1 MKTNQEQNIEFFLSY
16 KDNAKLSEYKDIKFI
31 TYTTIIRDVEYPVL
45 AVWKGKQKNP
55 FNHYRYQNEDRR
67 NTKISEM
74 KDSSDKREEYKA
86 QKSAEKKAFK
96 PEINI
101 GDIYVS
107 SWGYDQTN
115 VNFYQVVGKKGKCT
129 AIIKEIASVMVEG
142 SAHSGMSC
150 NVVAVKDSFL
160 NEEDEGMEK
169 RVGKYGISMA
179 SYSSASKWD
188 GSEMYKSWGH

>member
-1 MKTNQEQNIEFFLSY
+1 MKTPQEQNIDFVLAHK
-16 KDNAKLSEYKDIKFI
+16 KDAKLVEYKDLKFVIYKVDIKGEDKPSFS
-31 TYTTIIRDVEYPVL
+31 
-45 AVWKGKQKNP
+45 VWKGKQKNP
-55 FNHYRYQNEDRR
+55 ARSYYYRSVEDM
-67 NTKISEM
+67 KIRIEES
-74 KDSSDKREEYKA
+74 KSSADTREEWKNKRA
-86 QKSAEKKAFK
+86 AEKKAFVV
-96 PEINI
+96 EINI
-101 GDIYVS
+101 GDIYVE

-160 NEEDEGMEK
+160 NEEDEGMVK
-169 RVGKYGISMA
+169 RVGEYGFRTS

-188 GSEMYKSWGH
+188 GSEMYKSWTH